1 VSRENGVLLVDK
13 PLGFTSHDVVAY
25 TRLLLQIKK
34 VGHLGTLD
42 PLATGLLVLCLGKAT
57 RLAKFTSGGD
67 KVYIGVVQLSH
78 STTTYDLEGEP
89 LGKPTE
95 VKVEKKEVIRVLS
108 GFQGRI
114 KQLPPQ
120 FSAKKVA
127 GKPMYRYARQGMTMQ
142 MKPVEVEIYD
152 IELLKLFPAQ
162 LWLRVRCS
170 AGTYLRSLAHDIGQA
185 LGCGGYLSYLRR
197 VRSGSFSLADALP
210 MDQLLRFYQSGN
222 LKEKTIPLED
232 LFPELPALRVDSR
245 GRGKLLHGMK
255 LSSREFQRESPISTG
270 KDYYKA
276 LDEGG
281 KLVAIG
287 RFIQPGDSPEEDF
300 KPEVVLLDDK

>member
-1 VSRENGVLLVDK
+1 MVDK

>member
-1 VSRENGVLLVDK
+1 VNGVLLVDK

-57 RLAKFTSGGD
+57 RLAKFTSGWD

-78 STTTYDLEGEP
+78 STTTYDLEGKP

-108 GFQGRI
+108 SFRGRI

-127 GKPMYRYARQGMTMQ
+127 GKPMYRYARQGVTMQ
-142 MKPVEVEIYD
+142 IKPVEVEIYD

-162 LWLRVRCS
+162 LWLKVSCS
-170 AGTYLRSLAHDIGQA
+170 AGTYLRSLAHDIGHA

-210 MDQLLRFYQSGN
+210 MDQLLRFYQRGK
-222 LKEKTIPLED
+222 LKEKITPLED
-232 LFPELPALRVDSR
+232 LFPEFPTLRVDSQ
-245 GRGKLLHGMK
+245 GKQKLLHGMK
-255 LSSREFQRESPISTG
+255 LSSGEFQRESPISTER
-270 KDYYKA
+270 DYYKA
-276 LDEGG
+276 LDERG

-287 RFIQPGDSPEEDF
+287 RFTQPGDSPEEDF